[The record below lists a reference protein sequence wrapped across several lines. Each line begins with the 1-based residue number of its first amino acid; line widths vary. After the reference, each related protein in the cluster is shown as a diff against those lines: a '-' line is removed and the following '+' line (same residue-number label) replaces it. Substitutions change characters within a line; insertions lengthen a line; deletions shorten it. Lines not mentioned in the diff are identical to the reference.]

1 MLLNLCLLIASAFS
15 TLAVYLAAFDLS
27 YWWIAPLFIAFYAAW
42 VVIYLLVLYISSLF
56 MPTKEPIKKP
66 KAVCRFFIVETME
79 LVMGFLRTKITVKG
93 REKLP
98 TESCV
103 IISNHRSCFDP
114 MSKLAVFKERK
125 LSFISKE
132 SNMKIPLVGTYIY
145 HAGFFGI
152 DRENGMRA
160 LRTLKSAAELMK
172 SAGIDMGIYPE
183 GTRSKTGELLEFKP
197 GAFLLAKRADAP
209 VVIMATRGTEKV
221 VKNFP
226 LRSTKIEL
234 EVLEVIERERV
245 KELSIDELNAYVR
258 DVLENAL
265 SQ

>member
-1 MLLNLCLLIASAFS
+1 MFLHICLLIVSALS
-15 TLAVYLAAFDLS
+15 TLGVYLASYALS
-27 YWWIAPLFIAFYAAW
+27 YWWIVPLFVAFYAAW
-42 VVIYLLVLYISSLF
+42 VVIYLLALYISSLF

-66 KAVCRFFIVETME
+66 KAVCRFFIVETMDY
-79 LVMGFLRTKITVKG
+79 VMRLMRAKITVKG

-98 TESCV
+98 QEPCV

-125 LSFISKE
+125 MAFISKE

-160 LRTLKSAAELMK
+160 LRTLKSAAEIMK
-172 SAGIDMGIYPE
+172 SSGIDMGIYPE
-183 GTRSKTGELLEFKP
+183 GTRSKTGELLEFKS

-209 VVIMATRGTEKV
+209 VVIMATRGTEKI
-221 VKNFP
+221 VKRFP
-226 LRSTKIEL
+226 FRSTKVEL
-234 EVLEVIERERV
+234 EVLEVIEKEKI
-245 KELSIDELNAYVR
+245 KELSMDDLCAYVR
-258 DVLENAL
+258 GVLEKAL
-265 SQ
+265 

>member
-1 MLLNLCLLIASAFS
+1 MFLHICLLIASALS
-15 TLAVYLAAFDLS
+15 TLGVYLASYALS
-27 YWWIAPLFIAFYAAW
+27 YWWIVPLFVAFYAAW
-42 VVIYLLVLYISSLF
+42 IVIYLLVLYISSLF

-66 KAVCRFFIVETME
+66 KAVCRFFIVETMDY
-79 LVMGFLRTKITVKG
+79 VMRLMRAKITVKG

-98 TESCV
+98 QEPCV

-125 LSFISKE
+125 MAFISKE

-160 LRTLKSAAELMK
+160 LRTLKSAAEIMK
-172 SAGIDMGIYPE
+172 SSGIDMGIYPE
-183 GTRSKTGELLEFKP
+183 GTRSKTGELLEFKS

-209 VVIMATRGTEKV
+209 VVIMATRGTEKI
-221 VKNFP
+221 VKRFP
-226 LRSTKIEL
+226 FRSTRVEL
-234 EVLEVIERERV
+234 EVLEVIEKEKI
-245 KELSIDELNAYVR
+245 KELSMDDLCAYVR
-258 DVLENAL
+258 GVLEKAL
-265 SQ
+265 

>member
-15 TLAVYLAAFDLS
+15 TLGLYLGANAPS
-27 YWWIAPLFIAFYAAW
+27 YWLILPVFAVFYAVWA
-42 VVIYLLVLYISSLF
+42 VIYLLVLFISSLF

-66 KAVCRFFIVETME
+66 KEICRFFIVETME
-79 LVMGFLRTKITVKG
+79 YVMGLMRAKITVKG
-93 REKLP
+93 REKMP
-98 TESCV
+98 AEACV
-103 IISNHRSCFDP
+103 IVSNHRSCFDP
-114 MSKLAVFKERK
+114 MAKLAVFKERR

-172 SAGIDMGIYPE
+172 SAEIDMGIYPE

-209 VVIMATRGTEKV
+209 VVIMATKGTEKV

-226 LRSTKIEL
+226 LRSTRIEF
-234 EVLEVIERERV
+234 EVLEVIEKERV

-258 DVLENAL
+258 EVLEAAL
-265 SQ
+265 HE

>member
-1 MLLNLCLLIASAFS
+1 MFLHICLLIASALS
-15 TLAVYLAAFDLS
+15 TLGVYLASYALS
-27 YWWIAPLFIAFYAAW
+27 YWWIVPLFVAFYAAW
-42 VVIYLLVLYISSLF
+42 IVIYLLVLYISSLF

-66 KAVCRFFIVETME
+66 KAVCRFFIVETMDY
-79 LVMGFLRTKITVKG
+79 VMRLMRAKITVKG

-98 TESCV
+98 QEPCV

-125 LSFISKE
+125 MAFISKE

-160 LRTLKSAAELMK
+160 LRTLKSAAEIMK
-172 SAGIDMGIYPE
+172 SSGIDMGIYPE

-209 VVIMATRGTEKV
+209 VVIMATRGTEKI
-221 VKNFP
+221 VKRFP
-226 LRSTKIEL
+226 FRSTKVEL
-234 EVLEVIERERV
+234 EVLEVIEREKV
-245 KELSIDELNAYVR
+245 KELSMDDLSAYVR
-258 DVLENAL
+258 GVLEKAL
-265 SQ
+265 

>member
-1 MLLNLCLLIASAFS
+1 MLLNLCLLIASALS
-15 TLAVYLAAFDLS
+15 TLGVYAVSYSLS
-27 YWWIAPLFIAFYAAW
+27 YWWIAPLLIAFYAVW
-42 VVIYLLVLYISSLF
+42 IVLYLLALYISSLF

-79 LVMGFLRTKITVKG
+79 YVMGLMRAKITVKG
-93 REKLP
+93 REKMP
-98 TESCV
+98 AESCV

-114 MSKLAVFKERK
+114 MSALAVFKERK

-160 LRTLKSAAELMK
+160 LRTLKSASELMK
-172 SAGIDMGIYPE
+172 STGIDMGIYPE

-209 VVIMATRGTEKV
+209 VVITVTRGTEGIV
-221 VKNFP
+221 RNFP
-226 LRSTKIEL
+226 LRSTKVEIEI
-234 EVLEVIERERV
+234 LEVIEKERV
-245 KELSIDELNAYVR
+245 KELSIEDLSAYVR
-258 DVLENAL
+258 GVMAEAL
-265 SQ
+265 NQ

>member
-1 MLLNLCLLIASAFS
+1 MLLNLCLLIASALS
-15 TLAVYLAAFDLS
+15 TLSLYLGAASPS
-27 YWWIAPLFIAFYAAW
+27 YWLILPIFAMLYVAW
-42 VVIYLLVLYISSLF
+42 AVIYLLVLFISSLF

-66 KAVCRFFIVETME
+66 KEVCRFFIVETME
-79 LVMGFLRTKITVKG
+79 YVMGLMRTKITVKG
-93 REKLP
+93 REKMP
-98 TESCV
+98 AEACV
-103 IISNHRSCFDP
+103 MISNHRSCFDP
-114 MSKLAVFKERK
+114 MSALAVFKERR
-125 LSFISKE
+125 LAFISKE

-172 SAGIDMGIYPE
+172 STEIDMGIYPE

-226 LRSTKIEL
+226 FRSTKVEL
-234 EVLEVIERERV
+234 EILEVIEKERV

-258 DVLENAL
+258 EVLENAL
-265 SQ
+265 RK

>member
-1 MLLNLCLLIASAFS
+1 MFLHICLLIASALS
-15 TLAVYLAAFDLS
+15 TLGVYLASYALS
-27 YWWIAPLFIAFYAAW
+27 YWWIVPLFVAFYAAW
-42 VVIYLLVLYISSLF
+42 VVIYLLALYISSLF

-66 KAVCRFFIVETME
+66 KAVCRFFIVETMDY
-79 LVMGFLRTKITVKG
+79 VMRLMRAKITVKG

-98 TESCV
+98 QEPCV

-125 LSFISKE
+125 MAFISKE

-160 LRTLKSAAELMK
+160 LRTLKSAAEIMK
-172 SAGIDMGIYPE
+172 SSGIDMGIYPE
-183 GTRSKTGELLEFKP
+183 GTRSKTGELLEFKS

-209 VVIMATRGTEKV
+209 VVIMATRGTEKI
-221 VKNFP
+221 VKRFP
-226 LRSTKIEL
+226 FRSTRVEL
-234 EVLEVIERERV
+234 EVLEVIEKEKI
-245 KELSIDELNAYVR
+245 KELSMDDLCAYVR
-258 DVLENAL
+258 GVLEKAL
-265 SQ
+265 

>member
-1 MLLNLCLLIASAFS
+1 MFLNICLLICSAFS
-15 TLAVYLAAFDLS
+15 TLGVYLASYSLS
-27 YWWIAPLFIAFYAAW
+27 YWWILPLFIAFYAAW
-42 VVIYLLVLYISSLF
+42 VVIYLLALYISSLF
-56 MPTKEPIKKP
+56 MSTKEPIKKP

-79 LVMGFLRTKITVKG
+79 YVMGLMRIKITVKG
-93 REKLP
+93 REKMTVDP
-98 TESCV
+98 CV

-114 MSKLAVFKERK
+114 MAKLAAFKEKR
-125 LSFISKE
+125 LAFISKE

-172 SAGIDMGIYPE
+172 ATGIDMGIYPE

-209 VVIMATRGTEKV
+209 VVIMATRGTEQV

-226 LRSTKIEL
+226 FRRTKVEFEI
-234 EVLEVIERERV
+234 LEVIEKERV
-245 KELSIDELNAYVR
+245 KELSIEELSAYVR
-258 DVLENAL
+258 SVLENAL
-265 SQ
+265 NQ

>member
-1 MLLNLCLLIASAFS
+1 MFLHICLLIASALS
-15 TLAVYLAAFDLS
+15 TLGVYLASYALS
-27 YWWIAPLFIAFYAAW
+27 YWWIVPLFVAFYAAW
-42 VVIYLLVLYISSLF
+42 IVIYLLVLYISSLF

-66 KAVCRFFIVETME
+66 KAVCRFFIVETMDY
-79 LVMGFLRTKITVKG
+79 VMRLMRAKITVRG

-98 TESCV
+98 SEPCV

-125 LSFISKE
+125 MAFISKE

-160 LRTLKSAAELMK
+160 LRTLKSAAEIMK
-172 SAGIDMGIYPE
+172 TAGIDMGIYPE

-209 VVIMATRGTEKV
+209 VVIMATRGTEKI
-221 VKNFP
+221 VKRFP
-226 LRSTKIEL
+226 FRSTKVEL
-234 EVLEVIERERV
+234 EVLEVIEREKV
-245 KELSIDELNAYVR
+245 KELSMDDLSAYVR
-258 DVLENAL
+258 GVLEKAL
-265 SQ
+265 